1 MNFRK
6 RDTRSHAWDMTPMID
21 VVFQLIIFF
30 MYTAQFAQVTRTPID
45 LPNEQGDQTESVRSA
60 EIVIDVQRDG
70 SMIAERE
77 PLDLEQVVRLVRLE
91 VESAGGPEGVS
102 VLVRAHQECPMAY
115 VNRLSSRLA
124 AMGVR
129 AVSLGTADQRR

>member
-1 MNFRK
+1 MNFRRK
-6 RDTRSHAWDMTPMID
+6 QSRSHAWDMTPMID

-45 LPNEQGDQTESVRSA
+45 LPDEQGQQEEGARPA

-70 SMIAERE
+70 AMFAERTE
-77 PLDLEQVVRLVRLE
+77 LDLEQVVRMVRLE
-91 VESAGGPEGVS
+91 VESAGPENVS
-102 VLVRAHQECPMAY
+102 VLIRAHQDCSMVY

-124 AMGVR
+124 GMGVR